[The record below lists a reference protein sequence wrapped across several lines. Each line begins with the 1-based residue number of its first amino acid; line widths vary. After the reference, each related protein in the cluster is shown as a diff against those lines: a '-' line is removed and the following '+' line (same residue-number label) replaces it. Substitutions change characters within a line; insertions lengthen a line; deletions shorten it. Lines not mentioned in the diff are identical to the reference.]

1 MATSTVTPREL
12 ILIRHGESVGN
23 VLASAAQREGDE
35 VIRIGERDADVPLS
49 ALGVEQATALGTR
62 VGDLLGG
69 ERTLVWSSPYRRAV
83 QTAEIALQ
91 ASGTSL
97 PVRLDERLRDREL
110 GILDLLTWL
119 GVQRRLPQE
128 ATRRRWLGKFYHR
141 PPGGESWADVA
152 LRLRSFLHEA
162 LAESHADRVVLFS
175 HDAVITLVRYVC
187 EGMREAQVLEIAAGQ
202 PVLNAS
208 VTRLRREDDDEWRLD
223 VYNDVSHLQT
233 AGAPVTQH
241 RGESDVRPQ

>member
-1 MATSTVTPREL
+1 MAPTVTPREL
-12 ILIRHGESVGN
+12 VLIRHGESVGN
-23 VLASAAQREGDE
+23 VLASAAQRDGAED
-35 VIRIGERDADVPLS
+35 IRIGERDADVPLS
-49 ALGVEQATALGTR
+49 PLGVEQASALGSR
-62 VGDLLGG
+62 LGELLGD
-69 ERTLVWSSPYRRAV
+69 RTLVWSSPYRRAV

-91 ASGTSL
+91 TAGSSL

-119 GVQRRLPQE
+119 GVQRRVPRE

-141 PPGGESWADVA
+141 PPGGESWADVV

-162 LAESHADRVVLFS
+162 LAEDHADRLVLVS

-187 EGMREAQVLEIAAGQ
+187 ERMREAEVLELAARQ

-208 VTRLRREDDDEWRLD
+208 VTRLVRSRDGEWQLEE
-223 VYNDVSHLQT
+223 YNDISHLQT

-241 RGESDVRPQ
+241 KGESDVRPR